1 MRKGSIVTD
10 LHEVTEKDKQA
21 GIDLFCRGRFNIT
34 PRGDVR
40 PCEFHTAVLGNIY
53 SESLKN
59 IILRARQCFLIR
71 QRERGFKNHIPP
83 ALANPFDYHTTI
95 CHGLSCGQ

>member
-1 MRKGSIVTD
+1 MREGSIVTD
-10 LHEVTEKDKQA
+10 LHEVTEKDKQE

-53 SESLKN
+53 
-59 IILRARQCFLIR
+59 
-71 QRERGFKNHIPP
+71 
-83 ALANPFDYHTTI
+83 T
-95 CHGLSCGQ
+95 